1 MYTQKSIIHLAIRL
15 FVALLASHLI
25 VVQNTE
31 ETWAELFTK
40 SYYYKSVF
48 YSMVIAFLL
57 IECVYIQTKR
67 VNKQFEG
74 NHLSLNLIKAQF
86 LNSFLVTAVLAFLMA
101 MLLFWLNGQNIFA
114 SSYFENLFPYILVFI
129 LCFNVIY
136 LMYLRNL
143 NMPRTRY
150 IVVNPESTHLH
161 DLRSKSIRD
170 KLPALIYYQ
179 VRGCFAIDFNGV
191 KSVWPNTLEE
201 SMEFLNSDDYFQ
213 INKKE
218 IVNRAAIL
226 STKPHYPRCKIEL
239 SIPYPTD
246 LYASKRRTQLFKSW
260 LHNESEDPN

>member
-1 MYTQKSIIHLAIRL
+1 MYTKKSIFHLAIRL
-15 FVALLASHLI
+15 LIALLASHII

-31 ETWAELFTK
+31 ETWLELFTK

-57 IECVYIQTKR
+57 IECVYVQTKR

-74 NHLSLNLIKAQF
+74 HDLSFSLIKAQF
-86 LNSFLVTAVLAFLMA
+86 LNSFLVAAFLAFLMA
-101 MLLFWLNGQNIFA
+101 TLLFWLNGQNIFE

-129 LCFNVIY
+129 LCFNAIY
-136 LMYLRNL
+136 LMYFRSLNL
-143 NMPRTRY
+143 PRTRY
-150 IVVNPESTHLH
+150 IMVDPDSPRLQN
-161 DLRSKSIRD
+161 LRSKSIQD
-170 KLPALIYYQ
+170 KLPAFIFYH
-179 VRGCFAIDFNGV
+179 VRGCFAIDFNGE
-191 KSVWPNTLEE
+191 KSTWAHTLEE

-226 STKPHYPRCKIEL
+226 STKSLYPRCKIKL

-246 LYASKRRTQLFKSW
+246 LYASKRKNQLFKSW
-260 LHNESEDPN
+260 LYNESEDPN